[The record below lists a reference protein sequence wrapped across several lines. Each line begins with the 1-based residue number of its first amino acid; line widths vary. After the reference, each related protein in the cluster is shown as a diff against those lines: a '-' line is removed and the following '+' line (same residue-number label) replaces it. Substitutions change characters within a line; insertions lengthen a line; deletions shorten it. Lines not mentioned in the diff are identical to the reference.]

1 MNRRD
6 RGLLRRML
14 AGDQRA
20 FDEFFDGH
28 FPGLYRFALA
38 RLNHDENAAE
48 DVAQA
53 TICKA
58 LTKLGTYRGE
68 AALFTW
74 LCTFCRHEISAFYK
88 RSKVTARQV
97 DLIEDTPEVR
107 AALESL
113 GGVFEGPENAFDRA
127 EIGRLVQVAL
137 DQLPSHYGHALE
149 WKYLEGLSVKEIAEK
164 LKLSPKAVES
174 LLTRARE
181 AFRDGF
187 STLTRTPLRRVSRSR
202 PAETS

>member
-1 MNRRD
+1 MNLRD
-6 RGLLRRML
+6 RGLVRRML

-28 FPGLYRFALA
+28 FPGLYRFALT
-38 RLNHDENAAE
+38 RVNHDENAAE

-58 LTKLGTYRGE
+58 ITKLKTYRGE

-88 RSKVTARQV
+88 RSKITARQV

-113 GGVFEGPENAFDRA
+113 GGAFEDPENAFDRA

-137 DQLPSHYGHALE
+137 DQLPAHYGSALE
-149 WKYLEGLSVKEIAEK
+149 WKYLEGLSVKQIAGK

-174 LLTRARE
+174 LLTCARE

-187 STLTRTPLRRVSRSR
+187 RTLTRSPLRKVPR
-202 PAETS
+202 PLETS